1 MKGVL
6 LVHIAMGETL
16 EFILGTII
24 LVCLIGYFS
33 DK

>member
-6 LVHIAMGETL
+6 LAHFAIGETL

-24 LVCLIGYFS
+24 LICLIGYFN

>member
-6 LVHIAMGETL
+6 LVHFAMGETL
-16 EFILGTII
+16 ELILGTII
-24 LVCLIGYFS
+24 LICLIGYFN